1 MNRITPALAG
11 ITTTLIIAPVAA
23 LGAGSL
29 SGFVDQGLAWLAAA
43 IATAAVSAIA
53 AVVTRVVGVTLDA
66 RARATIE
73 TALQRAARLAMEW
86 MLAEAADTPLG
97 QRLTAAARSMLPY
110 VDEGAGESLKR
121 FGLDAAQTAR
131 QHLHDMARAELIK
144 QLGQVAPDKL
154 TEALHRVPGL
164 DARPSR

>member
-11 ITTTLIIAPVAA
+11 ITTALIIAPVAA

-53 AVVTRVVGVTLDA
+53 AVITRVVGVTLDA

-73 TALQRAARLAMEW
+73 TALQRAARLALEW
-86 MLAEAADTPLG
+86 LLAEAADNPLG
-97 QRLTAAARSMLPY
+97 QRLSTAARSMLPY
-110 VDEGAGESLKR
+110 VDEGARGSLKR
-121 FGLDAAQTAR
+121 FGLDASQTAR
-131 QHLHDMARAELIK
+131 NHLHDMARAELIK
-144 QLGQVAPDKL
+144 QLGEVAPDKL
-154 TEALHRVPGL
+154 AQALSQVPGL
-164 DARPSR
+164 DVRKP